1 MNVHLLE
8 IPESTSDL
16 ADWLE
21 GHLVGLHLGTLVAEL
36 LAVHGEPDYRP
47 LDEILGDDLPRV
59 LNEGLQG
66 VSREKLV
73 ALLKH
78 PAVLLE
84 LQERVVLEGGSHW
97 ENRAQANS
105 EVIHQVSEGW
115 KRLQTAISAPHQTGH
130 TATSQASG
138 ASGNRL
144 MRRSALL
151 AVAALVLVALGL
163 WQFQGANAPPVG
175 IAGRATW
182 GWDKPDAIPEDASP
196 REYLTALAT
205 AGKEWFNKTPQSATE
220 LETRLKE
227 FDAGCQRLI
236 DAEHKPLSDEDK
248 AWLVERC
255 RKWKGRMEEHR
266 AELARTGDVE
276 KVRADADETVNA
288 LVTALKERAA

>member
-36 LAVHGEPDYRP
+36 LAVHGEPDYLP
-47 LDEILGDDLPRV
+47 LEQILGSDLPRV

-66 VSREKLV
+66 VSRDKLV
-73 ALLKH
+73 TMLKH

-84 LQERVVLEGGSHW
+84 LQERVVLEGGPHW
-97 ENRAQANS
+97 ENRAQSNS
-105 EVIHQVSEGW
+105 EVLHEVSEGW
-115 KRLQTAISAPHQTGH
+115 KRLQTAISTPHQSGR
-130 TATSQASG
+130 TATPLPGGGSQ
-138 ASGNRL
+138 NRL

-151 AVAALVLVALGL
+151 AIAALVLVALGL
-163 WQFQGANAPPVG
+163 WQFQVVPPQG
-175 IAGRATW
+175 IASRAAW
-182 GWDKPDAIPEDASP
+182 GWDKPGAIPEDARSS
-196 REYLTALAT
+196 EYLVALAD
-205 AGKEWFNKTPQSATE
+205 AGKEWFNKTPDTAAE

-236 DAEHKPLSDEDK
+236 EAEHKPLTPEDK

-266 AELARTGDVE
+266 AELARTGDVA
-276 KVRADADETVNA
+276 KVRANADETVNA
-288 LVTALKERAA
+288 LVKALRERA